1 MEQIKNETSTHITH
15 KPPGTFGWEKMIETI
30 NHLIIA
36 VDDLDEA
43 ERNLNV

>member
-1 MEQIKNETSTHITH
+1 MIRTI
-15 KPPGTFGWEKMIETI
+15 GWEYMIETI
-30 NHLIIA
+30 DHLIIA

>member
-1 MEQIKNETSTHITH
+1 
-15 KPPGTFGWEKMIETI
+15 MIETI
-30 NHLIIA
+30 DLLIIA

>member
-1 MEQIKNETSTHITH
+1 
-15 KPPGTFGWEKMIETI
+15 MIETI
-30 NHLIIA
+30 DHLIIA